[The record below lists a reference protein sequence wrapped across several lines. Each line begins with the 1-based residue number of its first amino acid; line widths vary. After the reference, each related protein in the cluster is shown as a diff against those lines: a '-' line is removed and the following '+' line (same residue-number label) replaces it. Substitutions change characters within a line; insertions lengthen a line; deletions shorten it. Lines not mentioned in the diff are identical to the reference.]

1 MRKTST
7 PDIEIIV
14 IKQSAKGAWLIS
26 DGTHQCWVRPSCRR
40 ADGTWTPSAYTA
52 IQASTTPC
60 LSAEEQALLDGD
72 QEARKQAWIEAKAKE
87 RELERERR
95 SAMMYI
101 LLNSGVEV
109 LDGTEKAYKIATGR
123 KIQNPYKFKRDLINE
138 YIYLPK
144 SQVSFKDT
152 PTGKVLAIPT
162 WLYEEKSS
170 LFYGIGVVSA

>member
-1 MRKTST
+1 MAKTST
-7 PDIEIIV
+7 SSIEIIV
-14 IKQSAKGAWLIS
+14 IKQSVKGAWLIS

-52 IQASTTPC
+52 IQSATDPYV
-60 LSAEEQALLDGD
+60 SAEEQARND
-72 QEARKQAWIEAKAKE
+72 EARKQAWVEAKAK
-87 RELERERR
+87 ERERR

-101 LLNSGVEV
+101 LLHSGVDV
-109 LDGTEKAYKIATGR
+109 LDGSEKAYKVATGR
-123 KIQNPYKFKRDLINE
+123 KIQNPYKFKMSLINE

-152 PTGKVLAIPT
+152 PAGKVLVVPT

-170 LFYGIGVVSA
+170 ILYSIGVVSE

>member
-1 MRKTST
+1 MATTST
-7 PDIEIIV
+7 PNINIIV

-52 IQASTTPC
+52 LQASTTPC
-60 LSAEEQALLDGD
+60 LSAEEQALLDSD
-72 QEARKQAWIEAKAKE
+72 QEARKQAWVEAKAKE

-95 SAMMYI
+95 STMMYI

-123 KIQNPYKFKRDLINE
+123 KVQNPYKYKSSLINE
-138 YIYLPK
+138 YLYLPK
-144 SQVSFKDT
+144 SQVT
-152 PTGKVLAIPT
+152 ITATERGNVLAIPT

-170 LFYGIGVVSA
+170 SLYSIGVVSE